1 MLHQIFKLRDIMK
14 ILVVDTDKIS
24 RMIVD
29 ECVSALGHEVHHAEN
44 GKYGLAYAKENSID
58 LIFMGD
64 EMSDLNGSVAT
75 RVIRAYK
82 KDEWVPIVLLTTK
95 PHDEFYSYG
104 MMAGADAC
112 LQKPLNPSYIQM
124 QVTAMER
131 LCIMRNKLLAQNSLV
146 KANKYLLKIAMV
158 DQLTKLGNRRNFE
171 HTLLREFNLAKREK
185 TSLSLMMCDIDYF
198 KVYNDRYGHQAGDKC
213 LKNIAETI
221 LDNLTRPSD
230 TVCRFGGDEFA
241 VILPRTDTAG
251 SLIIAESIR
260 KAVYD
265 LDIMLAD
272 SANIRV
278 TLSFGVANFSGQYEN
293 TQDFIKAA
301 DDALYEAKNNGRN
314 RVDFSF

>member
-1 MLHQIFKLRDIMK
+1 MK

-82 KDEWVPIVLLTTK
+82 KDEWIPIVFLTTK
-95 PHDEFYSYG
+95 PHDEFYGYG
-104 MMAGADAC
+104 MMAGADAY

-171 HTLLREFNLAKREK
+171 HTLVREFNLAKREK

-198 KVYNDRYGHQAGDKC
+198 KVYNDKYGHQAGDKC
-213 LKNIAETI
+213 LKNIAETM
-221 LDNLTRPSD
+221 LDNLTRPAD
-230 TVCRFGGDEFA
+230 IVCRFGGDEFA

-278 TLSFGVANFSGQYEN
+278 TLSVGVANFSGQYET